1 MVEYHLAKVA
11 VAGSSPVAR
20 STLKMEQ
27 KPADNRRVFH
37 FKPYPTAGRV
47 TVIRK
52 PLGRTGSAVA
62 EPPCNSAT

>member
-27 KPADNRRVFH
+27 KPAE
-37 FKPYPTAGRV
+37 KTAGFSFQD
-47 TVIRK
+47 
-52 PLGRTGSAVA
+52 LFGSWQGHDNA
-62 EPPCNSAT
+62 